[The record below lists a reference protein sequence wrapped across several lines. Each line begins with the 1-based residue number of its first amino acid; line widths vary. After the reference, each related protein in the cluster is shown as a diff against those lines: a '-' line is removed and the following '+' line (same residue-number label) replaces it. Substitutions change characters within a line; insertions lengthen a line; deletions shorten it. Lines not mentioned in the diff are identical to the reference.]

1 MALCISS
8 TTSGED
14 KQFLPSHIDYVKL
27 SCPKMMPFVGEYIN
41 LHTTFDQSLSFK
53 HHVKALCKKAG
64 QKLHALARI
73 SRYMDTEK
81 LQQLMRAFIL
91 SHFSYCPLVWMFFD
105 RTLDHRINRVQERAL
120 RIAYKDY
127 GSDFGLLLK
136 QTKSVRIHVR
146 NLQLLM
152 TEMYKTKSDLNP
164 PFMKDIFMERNISYN
179 LRHGSDAQLPKVRT
193 TSFGIETTVY
203 LGNKTVAAYTSRS
216 KRVKHPSYFQKTN

>member
-1 MALCISS
+1 
-8 TTSGED
+8 
-14 KQFLPSHIDYVKL
+14 
-27 SCPKMMPFVGEYIN
+27 
-41 LHTTFDQSLSFK
+41 
-53 HHVKALCKKAG
+53 
-64 QKLHALARI
+64 
-73 SRYMDTEK
+73 
-81 LQQLMRAFIL
+81 
-91 SHFSYCPLVWMFFD
+91 MFYD

-127 GSDFGLLLK
+127 GSVFGLLLE
-136 QTKSVRIHVR
+136 QTKSVPIHVR

-203 LGNKTVAAYTSRS
+203 LGNKLWQLIPQDIKKSSTLPIFKKRIRCWNGDECNCRLCKTYIPKVGFLKAQTFDRPSRGGRGRLAAVAVLGLYGGGLFCFYL
-216 KRVKHPSYFQKTN
+216 VKYMYNTFM